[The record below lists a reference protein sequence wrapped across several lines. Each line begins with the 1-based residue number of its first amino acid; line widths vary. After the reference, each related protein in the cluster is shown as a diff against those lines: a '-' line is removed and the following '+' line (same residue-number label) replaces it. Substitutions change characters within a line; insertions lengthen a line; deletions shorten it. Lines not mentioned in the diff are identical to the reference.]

1 MLYERPPYQAG
12 NTLCHFLFMWF
23 VCYFADWG
31 PVGWSRFL
39 TSRIGVDF
47 LILCIKKNFSYPR
60 NISANYVFGVM
71 IFFSHYSLVVHKTL
85 RELSDLFKTYTYVM
99 TQKKISEYFCGGR
112 LIQSTRIRVDS
123 NHLTKKP
130 YFDPSIQ
137 YDSHAK
143 GPSINYGVKRDWRT
157 VKESGNLDG
166 FHNKPSS
173 KEIDDGLSKHWDFWR
188 RILWTPP
195 TKIHH
200 ILMPDVIV

>member
-1 MLYERPPYQAG
+1 MPFSFHVVRLL
-12 NTLCHFLFMWF
+12 LCWLGSGRLKSISNKSNRSWFFNFMYKEKFL
-23 VCYFADWG
+23 VSEEYFCKLCFWCNDFFQ
-31 PVGWSRFL
+31 SLL
-39 TSRIGVDF
+39 TSCTQNAERIIR
-47 LILCIKKNFSYPR
+47 LIQDLYLCND
-60 NISANYVFGVM
+60 
-71 IFFSHYSLVVHKTL
+71 T
-85 RELSDLFKTYTYVM
+85 
-99 TQKKISEYFCGGR
+99 KKISEYFCGGR